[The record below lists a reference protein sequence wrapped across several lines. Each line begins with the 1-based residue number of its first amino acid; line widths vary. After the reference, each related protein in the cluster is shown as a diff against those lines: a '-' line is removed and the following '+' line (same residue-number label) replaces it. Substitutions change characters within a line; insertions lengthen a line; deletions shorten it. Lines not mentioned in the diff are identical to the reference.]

1 MYFKRMDLQG
11 FKSFADPVSI
21 EFHKGITCIV
31 GPNGSGKSNISD
43 GLRWVLGEQSPKLL
57 RGGKMEEVIFA
68 GTANRKSRGLAEV
81 TLVIDNESGVLPID
95 YSEVEVTRK
104 VYRSGES
111 EYLINHS
118 PCRLRDIR
126 ELLMDTGIG
135 VEGYSIIGQGKIAEI
150 VGGKAEGR
158 REILE
163 EAAGIVKYRSKKEES
178 ERKLEASRQNLYRVD
193 DIVGEIESRIG
204 GLQEDSEKAAEYL
217 TLKER
222 YQEIEINITLKNVEG
237 LEQKSHLLKEDL
249 AQQDQAIQALRQQ
262 KALLDQELS
271 SQQERREVLEKEAA
285 ELQNFLLKKVEEIN
299 ELENRRGRDQ
309 EKTASMDREQQR
321 LTDEKQAIEG
331 KLKRE
336 QENSQI
342 LYDKKIEME
351 DQLSLLQKNLEDKET
366 LFQELSRQAQ
376 EYTDQAEALKDHMF
390 RLHHDVSSRRM
401 EENSLKSLWET
412 LLQRKER
419 LLKET
424 HEAGEGESDAHSA
437 LDEAVQTLEQ
447 IRQATCA
454 LEKNLQKEKQQYQ
467 QNVLA
472 EKQKAHELEELRI
485 AAGQL
490 TARKKLIQEMEH
502 SYEGYQYAV
511 KYVMQRK
518 FSGVEGVVAE
528 LIQTPEGFETAI
540 ETALGA
546 SMQNIVCQNDT
557 SAQAVIAEL
566 KKNRAG
572 RLTFLPLSSLR
583 PPSVNRNPRMS
594 QAPGFLGYGVDCV
607 RFDPRYQ
614 KAMEYL
620 LARVVLVDSLNNAV
634 ALSKS
639 FAGGFR
645 YVTLQGEIINSGGAI
660 TGGTVKSGASNLL
673 ARKGEIRQLTAK
685 LETLDHNQKEGVESL
700 QSLKRH
706 MEEGS
711 QAAARLERELKE
723 SERAL
728 LQQEN
733 EVSLYQTQISQQ
745 EISREKRERELE
757 SIRKEE
763 ESAQSMM
770 EEQKKLAE
778 AAEEQVRETERKANQ
793 ISAQAVEKK
802 KLAELAAEETTKARL
817 ELGGT
822 ESEGNHLDQM
832 IQRAKRDQ
840 KELAEERDEKE
851 LQLTRMEEEKSQM
864 ETDGKRLD
872 VQVTQLEEQKA
883 QLEEKKSQT
892 EGEKLLLG
900 RSLNETQEK
909 RESAE
914 RTLLNH
920 QNQKHELDLKMAKY
934 ETLMESYK
942 DKLWQEFEVSYLQAI
957 ELKKQEFSMSEALKE
972 NRQIKTRLKELGEVN
987 IGAIREY
994 EQIKERYQFL
1004 TEQKN
1009 DLLSAMETLQKIIDD
1024 MDRTIRTSF
1033 QSTFAQI
1040 ASNFQQTFQELFG
1053 GGVAELRLEDESRP
1067 LESNIDIVVQP
1078 PGKKL
1083 QNINLMSGG
1092 EKTMTAIALM
1102 FAVLR
1107 AKPTPFCILDEVEA
1121 ALDEA
1126 NIDRFARYL
1135 KNFNEIQFALITHQ
1149 KATMEFAD
1157 VLYGVTMAEQGV
1169 SKVLSL
1175 RLGDF
1180 LDV

>member
-1 MYFKRMDLQG
+1 MDLQG

-81 TLVIDNESGVLPID
+81 TLVIDNESGMLPID
-95 YSEVEVTRK
+95 YAEVEVTRK

-135 VEGYSIIGQGKIAEI
+135 VEGYSIIGQGKIADI
-150 VGGKAEGR
+150 VGGKADSR

-193 DIVGEIESRIG
+193 DIVGEIEGRIG
-204 GLQEDSEKAAEYL
+204 GLQEGSEKAAEYL
-217 TLKER
+217 VLKER
-222 YQEIEINITLKNVEG
+222 NQEIEINITLKNIEG
-237 LEQKSHLLKEDL
+237 LEQKSQLLKEDL
-249 AQQDQAIQALRQQ
+249 AQQEESIKELRQQ
-262 KALLDQELS
+262 KTVLDQELS
-271 SQQERREVLEKEAA
+271 QKQERRENLEKEGAD
-285 ELQNFLLKKVEEIN
+285 LQNHLLKKVEEIN

-309 EKTASMDREQQR
+309 EKTASMEREQQR
-321 LTDEKQAIEG
+321 LNEEKQAIEG

-336 QENSQI
+336 QENSRI
-342 LYDKKIEME
+342 MYDKKVELE
-351 DQLSLLQKNLEDKET
+351 ELLSQLKKNLEEKEQQ
-366 LFQELSRQAQ
+366 FQELARQ
-376 EYTDQAEALKDHMF
+376 EKESTDQAETLKNQMYQ
-390 RLHHDVSSRRM
+390 LHHDVSSRRM
-401 EENSLKSLWET
+401 EENSLQRLWET

-424 HEAGEGESDAHSA
+424 DEAGEGESDTHSA
-437 LDEAVQTLEQ
+437 LDEAVRTQERLRQAARTLEE
-447 IRQATCA
+447 T
-454 LEKNLQKEKQQYQ
+454 LQKEKQEYQ
-467 QNVLA
+467 QNILS
-472 EKQKAHELEELRI
+472 EKQEAHELEELRI
-485 AAGQL
+485 SMGQI
-490 TARKKLIQEMEH
+490 TARKKLIEEMEH

-518 FSGVEGVVAE
+518 FPGVEGVVAE

-546 SMQNIVCQNDT
+546 SMQNIVCQDDA
-557 SAQAVIAEL
+557 SAQAVIGEL

-572 RLTFLPLSSLR
+572 RLTLLPLASMR
-583 PPSVNRNPRMS
+583 PPTVNRNPRIS
-594 QAPGFLGYGVDCV
+594 QSPGFLGFAVDCV
-607 RFDPRYQ
+607 QFDPRYQ

-620 LARVVLVDSLNNAV
+620 LGRVVLVDSLKNAV
-634 ALSKS
+634 ALSKAS
-639 FAGGFR
+639 GGGLR
-645 YVTLQGEIINSGGAI
+645 YVTLQGEVINSGGAI
-660 TGGTVKSGASNLL
+660 TGGTVKARASNLL
-673 ARKGEIRQLTAK
+673 ARKGEIRQLSDK
-685 LETLDHNQKEGVESL
+685 LEKLEEGQKEGKERL
-700 QSLKRH
+700 QVLRSR

-711 QAAARLERELKE
+711 QAAARLEKELRE

-733 EVSLYQTQISQQ
+733 EVSLHQSQIAQQ

-763 ESAQSMM
+763 ESALSMM
-770 EEQKKLAE
+770 EEQRKLAE
-778 AAEEQVRETERKANQ
+778 AAEEQVRETEKKVNQ
-793 ISAQAVEKK
+793 ISIQNVEKK
-802 KLAELAAEETTKARL
+802 KLTELAGEETTKARL

-822 ESEGNHLDQM
+822 ESEGSHLDQM
-832 IQRAKRDQ
+832 MDRAKRDQ
-840 KELAEERDEKE
+840 KELTEERDGKE
-851 LQLTRMEEEKSQM
+851 RELERLAMEKSQM
-864 ETDGKRLD
+864 ETDDQLLE
-872 VQVTQLEEQKA
+872 VQVTQLEGEKG
-883 QLEEKKSQT
+883 QLEEEKSHT
-892 EGEKLLLG
+892 EEEKALLSRL
-900 RSLNETQEK
+900 LNEIQEK
-909 RESAE
+909 RETVD
-914 RTLLNH
+914 RTLLSQ
-920 QNQKHELDLKMAKY
+920 QNQKHELDVKMAKY
-934 ETLMESYK
+934 ETLTESYK

-957 ELKKQEFSMSEALKE
+957 ELKKQEFSMPEALRE

-994 EQIKERYQFL
+994 EQVKERYEFL

-1024 MDRTIRTSF
+1024 MDKTIKTSF
-1033 QSTFAQI
+1033 QTTFTQI
-1040 ASNFQQTFQELFG
+1040 AAYFQQTFQELFG

-1169 SKVLSL
+1169 SKVISL

-1180 LDV
+1180 LEG

>member
-1 MYFKRMDLQG
+1 
-11 FKSFADPVSI
+11 
-21 EFHKGITCIV
+21 
-31 GPNGSGKSNISD
+31 
-43 GLRWVLGEQSPKLL
+43 
-57 RGGKMEEVIFA
+57 MEEVIFA

-81 TLVIDNESGVLPID
+81 TLVIDNESGALPID

-193 DIVGEIESRIG
+193 DIVGEIEGRID
-204 GLQEDSEKAAEYL
+204 GLKEDSEKAAEYL
-217 TLKER
+217 ALKER
-222 YQEIEINITLKNVEG
+222 YQEIEINITLKNIEG
-237 LEQKSHLLKEDL
+237 LDQKNRLLKEDL
-249 AQQDQAIQALRQQ
+249 AQQEEAIQGLRQQ

-271 SQQERREVLEKEAA
+271 SQQERREILEKEAA
-285 ELQNFLLKKVEEIN
+285 ELQNSLLKKVEEIN

-309 EKTASMDREQQR
+309 EKTASMVREEQR
-321 LTDEKQAIEG
+321 LTDEQQILEG

-336 QENSQI
+336 QESSQI
-342 LYDKKIEME
+342 LYEKRIELE
-351 DQLSLLQKNLEDKET
+351 DQLSALQKNLEDKET
-366 LFQELSRQAQ
+366 LFQELSRQAG
-376 EYTDQAEALKDHMF
+376 EYSQQAETLKDQMF
-390 RLHHDVSSRRM
+390 RFHQDVSSRRM

-412 LLQRKER
+412 LLQRRER
-419 LLKET
+419 LLKESQ
-424 HEAGEGESDAHSA
+424 EAGEGESDAHFA
-437 LDEAVQTLEQ
+437 LDEAVQTQEQ
-447 IRQATCA
+447 IRQAVSA
-454 LEKNLQKEKQQYQ
+454 LEENLEKEKQQYQ
-467 QNVLA
+467 QNLLA
-472 EKQKAHELEELRI
+472 EKKESHEMEELRI
-485 AAGQL
+485 TMGQL
-490 TARKKLIQEMEH
+490 AARKKLIEEMEH

-511 KYVMQRK
+511 KYVMQRR
-518 FSGVEGVVAE
+518 FPGVEGVVAE

-546 SMQNIVCQNDT
+546 AMQNIVCQDDE
-557 SAQAVIAEL
+557 SAQAVIAQL

-572 RLTFLPLSSLR
+572 RLTFLPLKSMR
-583 PPSVNRNPRMS
+583 PPSVNRNPRIAEAS
-594 QAPGFLGYGVDCV
+594 GFLGYGVDCV
-607 RFDPRYQ
+607 QFDPRYQ

-620 LARVVLVDSLNNAV
+620 LGRVVLVDSLKNAV
-634 ALSKS
+634 TLSKAS
-639 FAGGFR
+639 GGGLR
-645 YVTLQGEIINSGGAI
+645 YVTLQGEVVNSGGAI
-660 TGGTVKSGASNLL
+660 TGGTIKASASNLL
-673 ARKGEIRQLTAK
+673 ARKGEIRQLAAK
-685 LETLDHNQKEGVESL
+685 LEKLEDSQQQGTQRLGNL
-700 QSLKRH
+700 RRRL
-706 MEEGS
+706 EEGS
-711 QAAARLERELKE
+711 QATARLERELRE

-733 EVSLYQTQISQQ
+733 EVSLQQTQISQQ
-745 EISREKRERELE
+745 EVSREKRERELE

-763 ESAQSMM
+763 ESAQGMM
-770 EEQKKLAE
+770 EEQRKLAE
-778 AAEEQVRETERKANQ
+778 AAEEQVCQTEQKVNE
-793 ISAQAVEKK
+793 ISAQAAEKK
-802 KLAELAAEETTKARL
+802 RLAELAAEETTKARL

-822 ESEGNHLDQM
+822 ESEKNHLDQM
-832 IQRAKRDQ
+832 IQRARRDQ
-840 KELAEERDEKE
+840 KELAQERDEKGLE
-851 LQLTRMEEEKSQM
+851 LKRLAEEKGRM
-864 ETDGKRLD
+864 ETDGQLLD
-872 VQVTQLEEQKA
+872 VQVTQMEEQKIRM
-883 QLEEKKSQT
+883 EEQKSQT
-892 EGEKLLLG
+892 EEEKRLLG

-909 RESAE
+909 RETAE

-934 ETLMESYK
+934 ETLTESYK

-957 ELKKQEFSMSEALKE
+957 EWKKKEFAMPEALKE
-972 NRQIKTRLKELGEVN
+972 NRQIKARLKELGEVN

-994 EQIKERYQFL
+994 EQVKERYEFL

-1024 MDRTIRTSF
+1024 MDRTIKTSF
-1033 QSTFAQI
+1033 QTTFAQV
-1040 ASNFQQTFQELFG
+1040 ASYFQQTFQELFG
-1053 GGVAELRLEDESRP
+1053 GGVAELRLEDESHP

-1135 KNFNEIQFALITHQ
+1135 KNFDEIQFALITHQ

-1157 VLYGVTMAEQGV
+1157 VLYGITMAEQGV

-1180 LDV
+1180 LEV